1 MTKLSLE
8 SIAAPVEPWLE
19 RVNSRLD
26 QLCDDEP
33 SPMIAAVL
41 QNLFDAPAKRLRP
54 LLVLL
59 SAGVFGRL
67 DERAVVLA
75 CGVECLHTATL
86 IHDDVV
92 DASTTRR
99 GRETVHTM
107 WSEGV
112 AILAGDFMFALSAEM
127 VASLQRPSVVS
138 KFADAIMQMSRAEL
152 HSPDLDDG
160 AAAAQADY
168 LTKIEGKTAALIGL
182 CASAA
187 ADLAERPSQ
196 QQDQMRRLGVAL
208 GLAFQICDDVLD
220 LSGDPELTGKPAGGD
235 LLQAQLTL
243 PILVHLGMVPGG
255 EVASFY
261 DRRKADPDRI
271 PLALDEIAGS
281 GALDEA
287 VVRARGLAAEARVQL
302 DHLPDNEFRSAI
314 SDLTEFVVDRVR

>member
-1 MTKLSLE
+1 MSSLSLE
-8 SIAAPVEPWLE
+8 GISAPVEPWLE
-19 RVNSRLD
+19 RVNERLD
-26 QLCDDEP
+26 RLCDDEP

-59 SAGVFGRL
+59 SAGAFGRL
-67 DERAVVLA
+67 DERSVVLA

-127 VASLQRPSVVS
+127 VASLQRPSIVS

-152 HSPDLDDG
+152 HSPDLEDG

-182 CASAA
+182 CACAA
-187 ADLAERPSQ
+187 ADLAERPAGQ
-196 QQDQMRRLGVAL
+196 QEQMGRLGVAL

-220 LSGDPELTGKPAGGD
+220 LRGDPDVTGKPAGGD

-243 PILVHLGMVPGG
+243 PILAHLGTNPGG
-255 EVASFY
+255 EVAAFY
-261 DRRKADPDRI
+261 DRRRADPDRL
-271 PLALDEIAGS
+271 PLALAEIGAS

-287 VVRARGLAAEARVQL
+287 VARARDLADEARAQL
-302 DHLPDNEFRSAI
+302 DSLPDNEFRSAL
-314 SDLTEFVVDRVR
+314 SDLAEFVVDRVR

>member
-1 MTKLSLE
+1 MTDHSLD
-8 SIAAPVEPWLE
+8 SISAPVEPWLD
-19 RVNSRLD
+19 RVNARLD
-26 QLCDDEP
+26 RLCDDEP

-59 SAGVFGRL
+59 SAGTYGHL
-67 DERAVVLA
+67 NEQAVELA

-92 DASTTRR
+92 DSSTTRR

-127 VASLQRPSVVS
+127 VAGLQRPSVVS

-160 AAAAQADY
+160 PAAAQADY

-187 ADLAERPSQ
+187 ADLAGRPPCEQER
-196 QQDQMRRLGVAL
+196 MRQLGVAL

-220 LSGDPELTGKPAGGD
+220 LRGDPRVTGKPAGGD

-243 PILVHLGMVPGG
+243 PILVHLGKVPSG
-255 EVASFY
+255 EVACFY
-261 DRRKADPDRI
+261 HQHRANPAR
-271 PLALDEIAGS
+271 LAAALAEIGDS
-281 GALDEA
+281 GALDVA
-287 VVRARGLAAEARVQL
+287 VGQARALAEEARGLL
-302 DHLPDNEFRSAI
+302 DRLPDNDCRRAI
-314 SDLTEFVVDRVR
+314 SDLAEFVVDRVR